1 MNRTAG
7 DAFRRR
13 RQPQHEPE
21 KGSAKSSPPIFHKI
35 PITGIGARASLIIP
49 LAILFSVHLTWLPG
63 TRDTHRVVRLVPG
76 RHLGALRP
84 SDFTISERKQGWS
97 NHAVTLAPCIIYE
110 PPWSKRAG
118 RLGIL
123 LTPICLRDLRDC
135 APLSMPLVLITR
147 RENFAVHTDNQIQMT
162 LQHLTLPIQRLQ
174 LTIPEEIIHSRGEE
188 LNFSNHAF
196 SIG

>member
-1 MNRTAG
+1 M
-7 DAFRRR
+7 D
-13 RQPQHEPE
+13 
-21 KGSAKSSPPIFHKI
+21 
-35 PITGIGARASLIIP
+35 
-49 LAILFSVHLTWLPG
+49 LPA
-63 TRDTHRVVRLVPG
+63 TRDTRPVARLVPQADTWAHYG
-76 RHLGALRP
+76 HQI
-84 SDFTISERKQGWS
+84 TISERKQGWS

-118 RLGIL
+118 RLGVL
-123 LTPICLRDLRDC
+123 LTPICLRDFRDC

-196 SIG
+196 SIGLDSKRIVRQLGSSRIHKICRISNRGVQ

>member
-1 MNRTAG
+1 VNRTAG

-84 SDFTISERKQGWS
+84 SDYNKRKETRVEQSRGD
-97 NHAVTLAPCIIYE
+97 AGTLQACIIYK

-118 RLGIL
+118 RLGVL
-123 LTPICLRDLRDC
+123 LTPICLMDFRDC
-135 APLSMPLVLITR
+135 APLSMLLR
-147 RENFAVHTDNQIQMT
+147 QI
-162 LQHLTLPIQRLQ
+162 L
-174 LTIPEEIIHSRGEE
+174 SSSS
-188 LNFSNHAF
+188 F
-196 SIG
+196 

>member
-1 MNRTAG
+1 MEQSRG
-7 DAFRRR
+7 DA
-13 RQPQHEPE
+13 
-21 KGSAKSSPPIFHKI
+21 
-35 PITGIGARASLIIP
+35 
-49 LAILFSVHLTWLPG
+49 G
-63 TRDTHRVVRLVPG
+63 TLQ
-76 RHLGALRP
+76 A
-84 SDFTISERKQGWS
+84 
-97 NHAVTLAPCIIYE
+97 CIIYK

-118 RLGIL
+118 RLGVL
-123 LTPICLRDLRDC
+123 LTPICLRDFRDC

-196 SIG
+196 SIGLDSKRIVRQLGSSRIHKICRISNRGIQ